1 MIDDNSISLRILR
14 RGQGDLLLKRT
25 PANEVFFFIKIAGL
39 QHRYWQH
46 CLSHRCF
53 PLDFAGFIITIAI
66 LGNICERQILSYCK
80 YLKHKKL
87 DFIIIQLTAFF
98 LNFEVILSGQTNSD
112 FLTTFNEVE
121 IYKKSM

>member
-1 MIDDNSISLRILR
+1 MRGSFSLELQDSSADIGNTVLATDVFPWILP
-14 RGQGDLLLKRT
+14 D
-25 PANEVFFFIKIAGL
+25 
-39 QHRYWQH
+39 
-46 CLSHRCF
+46 
-53 PLDFAGFIITIAI
+53 I

-121 IYKKSM
+121 IYKKRM